1 MYEQESM
8 KSSLRSLL
16 VMFVFVIHRFQAK
29 SLLLTWRWSIVG
41 KLMLILML
49 KCRIPGLNKIFLSTF
64 IIWGPNMR
72 TNTFLLF
79 FSNHV
84 CVGCKCMNMLIN
96 IKRIILNIHF
106 CWHYSEL
113 MKVKEMTFSPQ
124 AQILLKYLKIG
135 VISKSIYLCKN
146 ITK

>member
-79 FSNHV
+79 FSNLV
-84 CVGCKCMNMLIN
+84 LDASVWICLLTL
-96 IKRIILNIHF
+96 RIILNIHF

-124 AQILLKYLKIG
+124 AKILLKYLKIG